1 MSSSP
6 ERKVA
11 LVTGAAGGMGKAD
24 VLALLESGWNIA
36 ACDRDE
42 ARLED
47 VQVRDR
53 RSGPSGLPA
62 YCVDVTSL
70 KDVQEVVKDASRLG
84 PVLGRRQQRRHR
96 QRQADVPRYPGRRL
110 A

>member
-24 VLALLESGWNIA
+24 VLALLDSGWNVA
-36 ACDRDE
+36 ACDRDKS
-42 ARLED
+42 RLKTFRSETEEWA
-47 VQVRDR
+47 DR
-53 RSGPSGLPA
+53 IAS
-62 YCVDVTSL
+62 YCLDVTSL
-70 KDVQEVVKDASRLG
+70 KDVQEAVKDASRLG
-84 PVLGRRQQRRHR
+84 PVLGVVNN
-96 QRQADVPRYPGRRL
+96 AGIGSAKETVPRYPGRRL